1 MWTTTDDVSDTGNV
15 GINHFVAVFQRR
27 GTPEQVTT
35 FLAEQ
40 SLNDVADAA
49 VVPDHTE
56 DVTVCD
62 EQPLDKRR
70 RTTSA

>member
-1 MWTTTDDVSDTGNV
+1 
-15 GINHFVAVFQRR
+15 
-27 GTPEQVTT
+27 VTT

-49 VVPDHTE
+49 VALDHTE

-62 EQPLDKRR
+62 EQPLDNVDGQHQ
-70 RTTSA
+70 SCNYNIIM